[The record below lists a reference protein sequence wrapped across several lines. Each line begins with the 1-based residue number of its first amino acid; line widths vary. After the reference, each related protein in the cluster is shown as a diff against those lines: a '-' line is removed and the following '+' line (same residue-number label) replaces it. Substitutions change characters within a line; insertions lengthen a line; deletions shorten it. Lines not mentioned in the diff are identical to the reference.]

1 MANLPSAVK
10 RTKQNEKRRA
20 RNRARKSVVKSVT
33 RKLTDVIGKG
43 DVAVA
48 TEQFKTVT
56 KVLDQS
62 AAKGTL
68 HKNTVARRK
77 SRLAKRINEL
87 AAKKS

>member
-10 RTKQNEKRRA
+10 RTKQNEKRRV

-43 DVAVA
+43 DA
-48 TEQFKTVT
+48 TAASEQFKNVT
-56 KVLDQS
+56 KILDQS

-77 SRLAKRINEL
+77 SRLAKRINAM